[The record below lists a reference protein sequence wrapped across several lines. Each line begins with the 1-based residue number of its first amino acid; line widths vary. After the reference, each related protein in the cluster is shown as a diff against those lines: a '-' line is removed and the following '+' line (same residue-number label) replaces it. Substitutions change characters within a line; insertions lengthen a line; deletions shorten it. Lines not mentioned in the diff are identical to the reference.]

1 MNKNFWQ
8 MSAMIVG
15 IIGLLTVF
23 IINSQTELKKLRW
36 CKEQRIIP
44 ITEKYF
50 SWEEIYEL
58 VNNGE
63 YQPKCI

>member
-1 MNKNFWQ
+1 